1 MKYILVT
8 WPEIQEFME
17 RPDYR
22 TGAFYDPEKDVYFVP
37 EDWDCWPQ
45 NEDCEVGDLYNEME

>member
-37 EDWDCWPQ
+37 EDWDCWPK
-45 NEDCEVGDLYNEME
+45 NEDCEVDDFNEME